1 MIRLFGILCVVLS
14 MTMQDLVSGFQMP
27 NPVWF
32 TEKMGRRRSVGTPN
46 NNIVDIK
53 LSMFRN
59 DDHKEDV
66 NENDRRSVMVSLL
79 KNSILMSIGMNVF
92 PSSAAAATVKPQEF
106 TNMGTQAPPPE
117 GESNFVVLENGVK
130 YKDFRAGNGDEV
142 VTSGSKVFIQCT
154 GRLLNLNGVV
164 FYSTKA
170 NNNIDGF
177 GPEPLV
183 FTIGRGEAL
192 PGLES
197 AMKGMKKNSIRRII
211 VPPNLGYDMTTPNL
225 EPKPVNDNDQ
235 RALDSVLKN
244 PRRDATIL
252 FDVQVERIK

>member
-1 MIRLFGILCVVLS
+1 MVRLFGIMCVVSL
-14 MTMQDLVSGFQMP
+14 TLVSGFQMP
-27 NPVWF
+27 NPVWSTKNIGKNVGSNKKLF
-32 TEKMGRRRSVGTPN
+32 MSRNDELEEVNENIRRSV
-46 NNIVDIK
+46 V
-53 LSMFRN
+53 L
-59 DDHKEDV
+59 
-66 NENDRRSVMVSLL
+66 SLL
-79 KNSILMSIGMNVF
+79 NSSILMGGMYAS
-92 PSSAAAATVKPQEF
+92 PSLATAATKPQEF

-117 GESNFVVLENGVK
+117 GESSFVVLENGVK
-130 YKDFRAGNGDEV
+130 YKDFRAGTGDEV

-197 AMKGMKKNSIRRII
+197 AMMGMKKNSIRRII
-211 VPPNLGYDMTTPNL
+211 VPPNLGYDMNAPNL
-225 EPKPVNDNDQ
+225 EPKPVNDNAQ
-235 RALDSVLKN
+235 RALDSVIKN